1 VAIEIKRASADV
13 QQVFESLRHISE
25 ALDYALTVLVN
36 IDSEVTHSDLCPAS
50 TAQRTVC

>member
-25 ALDYALTVLVN
+25 ALDYALPSSLTL
-36 IDSEVTHSDLCPAS
+36 IPK
-50 TAQRTVC
+50 